1 MQGSRLD
8 KTVIKAQTVAEA
20 SDYSSYYKS
29 ISWQE
34 RLHIA
39 AFLNSIAY
47 NYPLNNT
54 PKMDK
59 TKFKATSRK

>member
-1 MQGSRLD
+1 MQGYKLD
-8 KTVIKAQTVAEA
+8 RTAFKAQTVAEA
-20 SDYSSYYKS
+20 SDHSSYYKS

-34 RLHIA
+34 RLHIT
-39 AFLNSIAY
+39 AFLNSMAY

-59 TKFKATSRK
+59 TKYRATSRK